1 MKIDG
6 ITLSS
11 DAVFAPIAGFS
22 DAGLRSLCAQAG
34 AGLTYTEMVSA
45 KGLIYGNEHT
55 EDLLH
60 TTEREKVCAVQL
72 FGNDPEILARAA
84 ESDAL
89 AKFDVIDVNM
99 GCPVRKIV
107 SNGEGS
113 ALLKNPALAARIV
126 SALRRAGKPVTVK
139 FRVGFEKNSRTGVD
153 FARYMQDAGAAAVTV
168 HGRTRE
174 QFYEGKADWDYIAE
188 VVRSVEIPVIAN
200 GDVFSKDDYLKIKSH
215 TGAAGV
221 MIARGALGNPQ
232 IFSQITGTPFPYA
245 CVRDVVLEHIA
256 VLASFHSETYSVNNM
271 KKQVAC
277 YCKGLRG
284 GKQLKLRVFEAKT
297 LSELVEAVT
306 LSEALSAPVQRGE
319 GPAKENI

>member
-11 DAVFAPIAGFS
+11 DALFAPIAGYS
-22 DAGLRSLCAQAG
+22 DVGLRSLCAEAG

-60 TTEREKVCAVQL
+60 TTVRERVTAVQI
-72 FGNDPEILARAA
+72 FGSEPEIMARAA
-84 ESDAL
+84 ESKAL
-89 AKFDVIDVNM
+89 EKFDIIDINM

-113 ALLKNPALAARIV
+113 ALLKNPSLAAEIV
-126 SALRRAGKPVTVK
+126 RTVRRAGKPVTVK
-139 FRVGFEKNSRTGVD
+139 FRIGFEKNSRTGVD
-153 FARYMQDAGAAAVTV
+153 FAKYMQDAGAAAITV

-174 QFYEGKADWDYIAE
+174 QFYEGKADRDYIAE
-188 VVRSVEIPVIAN
+188 VVRAVEIPVIAN
-200 GDVFSKDDYLKIKSH
+200 GDVHNKEDYEEMKAH

-221 MIARGALGNPQ
+221 MIARGALGAPQ
-232 IFSQITGTPFPYA
+232 IFAEITGAPFGYA
-245 CVRDVVLEHIA
+245 TVRDIVLKHIEI
-256 VLASFHSETYSVNNM
+256 LSSFHSETYVVNNM
-271 KKQVAC
+271 KKHVAY

-284 GKQLKLRVFEAKT
+284 GKQLKLDAFAAKS
-297 LSELVEAVT
+297 LDELVNAVKNSGT
-306 LSEALSAPVQRGE
+306 LDAPVCIDR
-319 GPAKENI
+319 KESL